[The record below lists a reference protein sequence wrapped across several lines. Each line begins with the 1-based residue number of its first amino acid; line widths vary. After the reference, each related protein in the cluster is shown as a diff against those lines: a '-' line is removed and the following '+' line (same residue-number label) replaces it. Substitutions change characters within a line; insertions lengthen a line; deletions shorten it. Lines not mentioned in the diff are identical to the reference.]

1 MKFLLIKV
9 CGLTREEDL
18 QCCRDLGVDLTGI
31 IFHPASPRYVS
42 PDLAGTWKKEN
53 ELRVGVFVDQSIKET
68 VDIIDRAGLDLV
80 QLHGGQGP
88 EICQAVGPDRV
99 IRAFWPERFDRVEDF
114 LEEIDRFKDVCRYFL
129 FDAGKAG
136 GGHGKNIRCGWLDK
150 IKSPRPYLL
159 AGGLGPDNVSQM
171 LDLDMAGFDLNSGV
185 ESSPGRKD
193 QEKIRQVLSRVR
205 C

>member
-1 MKFLLIKV
+1 MKPLLIKV
-9 CGLTREEDL
+9 CGLTREQDL
-18 QCCRDLGVDLTGI
+18 KFCRDLGIDMTGV
-31 IFHPASPRYVS
+31 IFHPESPRYVS
-42 PDLAGTWKKEN
+42 PDLAGTWEKEK
-53 ELRVGVFVDQSIKET
+53 ELRVGVFVDQDKEEI
-68 VDIIDRAGLDLV
+68 VDIIDRAGLDMV

-99 IRAFWPERFDRVEDF
+99 IRAFWPDSFDRVEDF

-136 GGHGKNIRCGWLDK
+136 GGHGKNIGCEWLDK

-159 AGGLGPDNVSQM
+159 AGGLGPDNVSRM

-185 ESSPGRKD
+185 ESAPGRKD

>member
-1 MKFLLIKV
+1 MKPLLIKV

-18 QCCRDLGVDLTGI
+18 KFCRDLGVDLTGI
-31 IFHPASPRYVS
+31 IFHPASPRYVN

-53 ELRVGVFVDQSIKET
+53 ELRVGVFVDQGREEIL
-68 VDIIDRAGLDLV
+68 DIIDRAELDLA

-88 EICQAVGPDRV
+88 DICQAVGPDRV
-99 IRAFWPERFDRVEDF
+99 IRAFWPERFDRAEDF
-114 LEEIDRFKDVCRYFL
+114 LEEIERFKDVCRYFL

-136 GGHGKNIRCGWLDK
+136 GGHGKKIGCGWLDK

-159 AGGLGPDNVSQM
+159 AGGLGPDNISQV

-185 ESSPGRKD
+185 EISPGLKD
-193 QEKIRQVLSRVR
+193 REKIREVR
-205 C
+205 DLIRQ